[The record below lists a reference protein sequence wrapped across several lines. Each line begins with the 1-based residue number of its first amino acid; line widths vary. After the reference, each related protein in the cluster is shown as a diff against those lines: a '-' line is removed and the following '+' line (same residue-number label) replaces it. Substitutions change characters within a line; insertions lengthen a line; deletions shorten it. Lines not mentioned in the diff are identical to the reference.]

1 MTSFTQIS
9 FHRQLWSHVGRNLE
23 KIKNKRGVPVSVTIT
38 KWSILKFE
46 KWLRE
51 REPISVAFSVNCFVW
66 PLNDLVL
73 GKSCPL
79 RELTVFFLSVL
90 IMFCCCIP
98 RYCFGYICFRS
109 GLFPCL
115 VLVNQANTT
124 TTMALSRFLIF
135 LLLYSV

>member
-1 MTSFTQIS
+1 MA
-9 FHRQLWSHVGRNLE
+9 
-23 KIKNKRGVPVSVTIT
+23 K
-38 KWSILKFE
+38 
-46 KWLRE
+46 RE

-66 PLNDLVL
+66 PLNGHVL

-98 RYCFGYICFRS
+98 PYCFGYICFSS

-124 TTMALSRFLIF
+124 TTTGFVTFLNLFVIIF
-135 LLLYSV
+135 SVSPYIYHILVGVSHLKHLQEKTPQLCTVSLEIFAII